1 MALGQTK
8 TDDYATSAEVTS
20 RYVLIYVLAWK
31 DRALQSGGVFF
42 AMLLRYNDVNNDVKN
57 HMLQSKNI
65 YAIIKSERRW
75 ICETPF

>member
-1 MALGQTK
+1 MASLALGQTK

-20 RYVLIYVLAWK
+20 KHSNR
-31 DRALQSGGVFF
+31 GGG

-75 ICETPF
+75 ICETSF